1 METDFGDDVVGV
13 LDVDADFT
21 IASPARALGEA
32 ALRRLT
38 TDRGG
43 LFYDPE
49 YGYNLRARVNETLDE
64 RSTFETA
71 AGVRAELERDERVLS
86 ADVTVT
92 RAGEGLDVRALIDT
106 LDGPFRLVLRATEVS
121 VDLLSS
127 EAL

>member
-64 RSTFETA
+64 RSAFETA

-86 ADVTVT
+86 ADVSVT
-92 RAGEGLDVRALIDT
+92 RVDEGLDVRALIDT
-106 LDGPFRLVLRATEVS
+106 LDGPFRLVLHATEVT
-121 VDLLSS
+121 VNLLSS

>member
-64 RSTFETA
+64 RSAFETA

-86 ADVTVT
+86 ADVSVT
-92 RAGEGLDVRALIDT
+92 RVDEGLDVRALLDT
-106 LDGPFRLVLRATEVS
+106 LDGPFRLVLHATEVT
-121 VDLLSS
+121 VNLLSS